1 MTADSRLASTVSA
14 IIATML
20 ASVACAPAWADI
32 YKCSD
37 EQGLITFTDSPSRKF
52 KACTLL
58 FRDSTSRP
66 PAPGGP
72 AAGSSAGAPPKA
84 RPEPSPARSNP
95 GPADFPRVERTQQR
109 ERDLKARQ
117 VVERELASEQ
127 RLLDDARRAAAA
139 ADRTDPKSRELLAVV
154 ARHERNIA
162 EIQRQL
168 ALMK

>member
-1 MTADSRLASTVSA
+1 MTADSRVVFPVLAVAATLFAGLASQ
-14 IIATML
+14 
-20 ASVACAPAWADI
+20 PARADI

-52 KACTLL
+52 KSCTLL
-58 FRDSTSRP
+58 FRDTTARSAPGAAPS
-66 PAPGGP
+66 PAP
-72 AAGSSAGAPPKA
+72 AGAVPVT

-95 GPADFPRVERTQQR
+95 GPTDFPRVERVQQR
-109 ERDLKARQ
+109 ERDVKARQ
-117 VVERELASEQ
+117 IVERELASEQ
-127 RLLDDARRAAAA
+127 RLLDEARRSAAA
-139 ADRTDPKSRELLAVV
+139 ADRADPKARELLSAV

>member
-1 MTADSRLASTVSA
+1 MTADSRVVFPVLAVAAALLAGLASQ
-14 IIATML
+14 
-20 ASVACAPAWADI
+20 PARADI

-52 KACTLL
+52 KSCTLL
-58 FRDSTSRP
+58 FRDTTARS
-66 PAPGGP
+66 APGGAPSP
-72 AAGSSAGAPPKA
+72 APSGGTPVT

-95 GPADFPRVERTQQR
+95 GPTDFPRVERVQQR
-109 ERDLKARQ
+109 ERDVKARQ
-117 VVERELASEQ
+117 IVERELASEQ
-127 RLLDDARRAAAA
+127 RLLDEARRSAAA
-139 ADRTDPKSRELLAVV
+139 ADRADPKARDLLSAV

>member
-1 MTADSRLASTVSA
+1 MVGVA
-14 IIATML
+14 ML
-20 ASVACAPAWADI
+20 GTLSPTFAWADI

-37 EQGLITFTDSPSRKF
+37 EQGLVTFTDSPSRKF
-52 KACTLL
+52 KSCTLL
-58 FRDSTSRP
+58 FRESASRTGP
-66 PAPGGP
+66 AGPVSPAP
-72 AAGSSAGAPPKA
+72 AGAATPP
-84 RPEPSPARSNP
+84 RQEPAPARANP

-117 VVERELASEQ
+117 IVERELAAEQ
-127 RLLDDARRAAAA
+127 RLLDEARRAAAA
-139 ADRTDPKSRELLAVV
+139 VDRADPKAREWLSAV